1 MDEHADGDTRERR
14 DSSTNTDSDRVLV
27 TKRAIFHALYEL
39 MEERDF
45 AKLTVGDII
54 ERAGVSRSTFYR
66 CFEDKYDVVN
76 WSFKRFKNI
85 RIQDRDQYYSFESSL
100 RVMLR
105 YLAEHRR
112 YFAHALRY
120 TGQSSLRDFMYETNV
135 EYMAQCWSEE
145 HGDRLDYGT
154 RAMIQFAGAGM
165 SKIVERWVLDGCEQE
180 VEDVAAA
187 IESLV
192 PQPLF
197 DVLY

>member
-1 MDEHADGDTRERR
+1 MGECANSKTGFK

-27 TKRAIFHALYEL
+27 TKRAVFHALYEL

-45 AKLTVGDII
+45 AKLTVGDIVD
-54 ERAGVSRSTFYR
+54 RAGVSRSTFYR

-85 RIQDRDQYYSFESSL
+85 RLQDKDKYFSFDSSL

-120 TGQSSLRDFMYETNV
+120 TGQSSLRDFMYETNE
-135 EYMAQCWSEE
+135 EYMVQCWSEA
-145 HGDRLDYGT
+145 HGDQLDYAV
-154 RAMIQFAGAGM
+154 RAAIQFSSAGM
-165 SKIVERWVLDGCEQE
+165 SKIVERWVLDGCGQS

-187 IESLV
+187 IVSLV
-192 PQPLF
+192 PEPLI